1 MNLLAYLKS
10 LLPSFGRER
19 ILDDIARMRADL
31 EESLLPILK
40 STAQHFHGGKKLTT
54 SYARGVEAA
63 VQAAVPGAK
72 HKDLFDILHSI
83 FNDTKGLLDA
93 LEKLVEDGFGKD
105 VEQEAIT
112 YRRASVLKFLEV
124 LSFEIDF
131 TSDLT
136 VRIIAAESHA
146 VSKEDDLI
154 DSELTER
161 DKKHFEKNYPTWLA
175 GLKTIDTTP
184 AALKSAVMQVPE
196 VLLSEETDEGI
207 RQQYGAGAIDPLKMN
222 FISPSWNP
230 IYHIRAWNA
239 EQDVHRIQKA
249 REERK
254 LVELRLHDLKA
265 RESGGSTATI
275 QHQIELVENRLKG
288 IDYRIAKYSGELV

>member
-1 MNLLAYLKS
+1 MSLLSYLKS

-19 ILDDIARMRADL
+19 IQDDIARMRADL
-31 EESLLPILK
+31 EESLLPIIK
-40 STAQHFHGGKKLTT
+40 NTAQHFHGNKAFL
-54 SYARGVEAA
+54 SDYARGVEAA
-63 VQAAVPGAK
+63 VQAAVPG
-72 HKDLFDILHSI
+72 HRQTPLFTILLSI
-83 FNDTKGLLDA
+83 FSDAPKLLDT

-105 VEQEAIT
+105 IEQEAIT

-124 LSFEIDF
+124 LSFEIDY
-131 TSDLT
+131 TSDIT
-136 VRIIAAESHA
+136 IRIIAAESHMA
-146 VSKEDDLI
+146 SKESDKV

-161 DKKHFEKNYPTWLA
+161 DRRHFDKNFQAWLA

-184 AALKSAVMQVPE
+184 AALKSGVMQVPE

-207 RQQYGAGAIDPLKMN
+207 RQQYGAGAIDPLRLN

-230 IYHIRAWNA
+230 IYHIRAWSA
-239 EQDVHRIQKA
+239 ENDVKRIQKS

-265 RESGGSTATI
+265 RESGTANASL
-275 QHQIELVENRLKG
+275 QHQIELVEDRLKH
-288 IDYRIAKYSGELV
+288 IDYDIAKHSGELA

>member
-40 STAQHFHGGKKLTT
+40 STAQHFHNSKKFATP
-54 SYARGVEAA
+54 YARGVEAA
-63 VQAAVPGAK
+63 VQAALPGAK
-72 HKDLFDILHSI
+72 HRQLFPILLSV
-83 FNDTKGLLDA
+83 FEDAAKLLDT
-93 LEKLVEDGFGKD
+93 LEALVEEGFGKD
-105 VEQEAIT
+105 IEQEAIT
-112 YRRASVLKFLEV
+112 YRRASLLKFLEV

-131 TSDLT
+131 ASDLT
-136 VRIIAAESHA
+136 LRIITAEGHA

-154 DSELTER
+154 DSELTAR
-161 DKKHFEKNYPTWLA
+161 DKKHFEKNYPAWLS

-184 AALKSAVMQVPE
+184 GALKTAIMQVPE

-207 RQQYGAGAIDPLKMN
+207 RQQFGVGAIDPLKMN

-249 REERK
+249 REEKK

-265 RESGGSTATI
+265 RERGEANASL

-288 IDYRIAKYSGELV
+288 INFRIAKYSGELA